1 MGLKHTRPTRNRE
14 VVSVIPCS
22 CNGLDQ
28 ATDGMVRAIVAGFV
42 FGAVT
47 FLLSPASAD
56 ELEIKEAKPPAK
68 AVEAKPVEAK
78 QVLEVFEA
86 LGNLVNDVAAVA
98 GGAPIAAD
106 PLEQQFAPQVK
117 LVLNSELHFVQK
129 VCQPTPIQFA
139 TIKQAGDRAAKLT
152 TKKMAQVQK
161 KMQQGVRPGQQ
172 FDWPDPRSEI
182 AELLVKA
189 VANNL
194 SAEQTERYQLELTKR
209 SAARKR
215 VALFNLVFKIDKDLL
230 LTTEQRTKVSESL
243 EKNWK
248 SEWGQQL
255 EVFVYGDQFSPI
267 LPDDQVVPFLNE
279 KQKVIWKGLP
289 KNANQIWGWLGM
301 GFIQGG
307 VMIDGD
313 VMMIEE
319 NVEEKAEEKKDA
331 TPQDSK
337 KKEEGS

>member
-1 MGLKHTRPTRNRE
+1 M
-14 VVSVIPCS
+14 
-22 CNGLDQ
+22 
-28 ATDGMVRAIVAGFV
+28 
-42 FGAVT
+42 
-47 FLLSPASAD
+47 
-56 ELEIKEAKPPAK
+56 
-68 AVEAKPVEAK
+68 
-78 QVLEVFEA
+78 
-86 LGNLVNDVAAVA
+86 
-98 GGAPIAAD
+98 
-106 PLEQQFAPQVK
+106 
-117 LVLNSELHFVQK
+117 
-129 VCQPTPIQFA
+129 
-139 TIKQAGDRAAKLT
+139 
-152 TKKMAQVQK
+152 
-161 KMQQGVRPGQQ
+161 
-172 FDWPDPRSEI
+172 
-182 AELLVKA
+182 KA
-189 VANNL
+189 VASTL
-194 SAEQTERYQLELTKR
+194 SAEQTERYQVELTKR

-215 VALFNLVFKIDKDLL
+215 VALFNLVSKIDKDLL

-337 KKEEGS
+337 KEEGS